1 MFVTCSSDAQ
11 VTWNFARKHSF
22 VRMQNFRK
30 IFSKNFAYVL
40 DG

>member
-11 VTWNFARKHSF
+11 VTWNFAREHSF
-22 VRMQNFRK
+22 VRMQN
-30 IFSKNFAYVL
+30 FSKNFAYVL